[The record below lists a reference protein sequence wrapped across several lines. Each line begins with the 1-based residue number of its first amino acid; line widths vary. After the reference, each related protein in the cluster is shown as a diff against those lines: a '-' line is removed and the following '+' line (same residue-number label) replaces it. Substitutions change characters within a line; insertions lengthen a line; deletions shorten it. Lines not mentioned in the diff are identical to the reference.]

1 MYPRHT
7 CCPIFCITYVINT
20 DGNRKRRENFFF
32 IWVTTAEIPYH
43 FIQVMHNCFLR
54 ELRRVLGCLST
65 YPSNIIILLSIQ
77 IWLGYFTRC
86 CTNQNVFIQTIS
98 SCYITII
105 SYNSIT
111 ISFYIDHVSSLF
123 RMSMLI
129 IGILPY
135 HFFNNNP
142 FSGHSAFKKRDN
154 ICTTVLKYINTWCLK
169 SK

>member
-1 MYPRHT
+1 MYPRHNT

-86 CTNQNVFIQTIS
+86 CTNQNVCIQTIYMLLHIP
-98 SCYITII
+98 SCYITIM
-105 SYNSIT
+105 SYNSIIT
-111 ISFYIDHVSSLF
+111 NFYIDHVSSLF
-123 RMSMLI
+123 GMSILI
-129 IGILPY
+129 IGILLY
-135 HFFNNNP
+135 DFIDHNP
-142 FSGHSAFKKRDN
+142 FSDCFKNER
-154 ICTTVLKYINTWCLK
+154 
-169 SK
+169 

>member
-1 MYPRHT
+1 MSYYCWDPLSFYSSHAQLFPTRTKKSFGLLVYLPIQYYNPPINSDMIGIFYQVLYKSKCLYPDYNHT
-7 CCPIFCITYVINT
+7 YIY
-20 DGNRKRRENFFF
+20 
-32 IWVTTAEIPYH
+32 
-43 FIQVMHNCFLR
+43 
-54 ELRRVLGCLST
+54 
-65 YPSNIIILLSIQ
+65 
-77 IWLGYFTRC
+77 
-86 CTNQNVFIQTIS
+86 IS

-142 FSGHSAFKKRDN
+142 FSGHSAFKTRDN
-154 ICTTVLKYINTWCLK
+154 ICTTVLKYINTWFLK